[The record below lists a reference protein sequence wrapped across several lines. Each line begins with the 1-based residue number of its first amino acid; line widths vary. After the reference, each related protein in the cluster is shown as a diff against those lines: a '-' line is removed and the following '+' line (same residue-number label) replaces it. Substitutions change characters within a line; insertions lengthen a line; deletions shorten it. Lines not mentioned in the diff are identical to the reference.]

1 MSDEQSNE
9 ATLDMDSAVADIGA
23 GLGFDTDDTGGD
35 DVELVVASPEATP
48 SPTAEPTPPASDDP
62 AAVPSQAAD
71 PAPEPPKTWRK
82 EASAVWATLP
92 PEAKAEVLKREE
104 DIFKGIESYKVDA
117 TFGKTL
123 KGIIA
128 PYEGIL
134 RQQNIDPVKQ
144 IGNLMQAHYTLATGT
159 PEARVSMF
167 QRIAAEYGVDL
178 AQLSGG
184 EAPYID
190 PTVKALQSELAGV
203 KFQLSAA
210 ERGRQAE
217 VAAANAKQ
225 VDAFA
230 SDTKNAYFNEV
241 ADEMATLLR
250 RGVVGTLQEAY
261 DKAVWLNP
269 VTRAKEVARSSAE
282 AAKAAAAEAAA
293 KAAAAKKA
301 TAANV
306 RTSAKSGSATTPLGS
321 IDDTLAAAFA
331 SIKARG

>member
-1 MSDEQSNE
+1 MFGEQSNE

-23 GLGFDTDDTGGD
+23 GLGFDTEDTGGTD
-35 DVELVVASPEATP
+35 DVELVVTPEPTP
-48 SPTAEPTPPASDDP
+48 SPAAEPVPVVADPTATPP
-62 AAVPSQAAD
+62 QAAD
-71 PAPEPPKTWRK
+71 PTAEPPKTWRK

-123 KGIIA
+123 KGVLA

-134 RQQNIDPVKQ
+134 KQHNIDPVQ
-144 IGNLMQAHYTLATGT
+144 QVGSLLQAHYTLATGT
-159 PEARVSMF
+159 PEARAGMF
-167 QRIAAEYGVDL
+167 QRLAADYGIDL
-178 AQLSGG
+178 SQLSGG

-190 PTVKALQSELAGV
+190 PTVRALQSELAGV
-203 KFQLSAA
+203 KSQLSAA

-217 VAAANAKQ
+217 VAAANSKQ

-230 SDTKNAYFNEV
+230 SDTKNVYFNEV
-241 ADEMATLLR
+241 ADQMATLLQ
-250 RGVVGTLQEAY
+250 RGIVGTLQEAY
-261 DKAVWLNP
+261 DQAVWLNP

-282 AAKAAAAEAAA
+282 AAKTAGAEAAT
-293 KAAAAKKA
+293 KAALTKKA

-306 RTSAKSGSATTPLGS
+306 KTSAKSGSATTPLGS